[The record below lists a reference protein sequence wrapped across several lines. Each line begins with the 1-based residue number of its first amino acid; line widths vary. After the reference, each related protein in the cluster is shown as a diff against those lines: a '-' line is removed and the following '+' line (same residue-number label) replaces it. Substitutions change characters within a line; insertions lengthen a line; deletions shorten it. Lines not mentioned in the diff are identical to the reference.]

1 MEAPTKHITV
11 TLLTQQDCAFCEQAK
26 KILGRFAS
34 EYALD
39 VVTLDLATP
48 EGQAL
53 ALKGGILFPP
63 GVFIDGEP
71 FSYGRLSERK
81 LHKDLE
87 RRLKERQRTAPLQ
100 S

>member
-1 MEAPTKHITV
+1 MEAPTKHITI
-11 TLLTQQDCAFCEQAK
+11 TLLTQQDCGFCEQAK
-26 KILGRFAS
+26 EILSRFAN

-81 LHKDLE
+81 LRKDLE
-87 RRLKERQRTAPLQ
+87 RRLK
-100 S
+100 